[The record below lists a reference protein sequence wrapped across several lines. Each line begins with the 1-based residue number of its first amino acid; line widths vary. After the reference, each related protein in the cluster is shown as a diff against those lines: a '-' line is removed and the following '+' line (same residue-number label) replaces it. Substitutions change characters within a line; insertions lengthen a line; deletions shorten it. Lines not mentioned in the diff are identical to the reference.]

1 LPITPR
7 QETSSFPP
15 NSRDVNLRR
24 SLLALAAAAMT
35 ATAVVSLPA
44 RAETTDPPYSVE
56 TADLEAALECRGA
69 SAAAVPPEDLAYLHN
84 VTREPVLLVHGTFT
98 NGAENYRWALAEA
111 LAADGFSPCWV
122 TYPNRGL
129 DDMQVASEYV
139 VHAIGRLAG
148 VTGRQV
154 DVLGHSQGALLP
166 RWAVRFWPET
176 ARANVDDL
184 VLLAGPQHGTEAVQG
199 YGLFG
204 DQGRC
209 QPQLC
214 TEAMWQFDTRAAFIA
229 AMNSGQETFEEHDVT
244 SIYTE
249 FDELVRP
256 VESAVLSD
264 PVPET
269 PNVVNILFQDLCPA
283 RPVDHASMF
292 IDHVMYRLATNAFAN
307 DGPADPATIT
317 TVDCAQLTFQGA
329 NPVLALQVGLE
340 SFTEQKGFDWNPS
353 DGEPPLKDYA
363 SGGV

>member
-1 LPITPR
+1 
-7 QETSSFPP
+7 
-15 NSRDVNLRR
+15 VNLRR

-35 ATAVVSLPA
+35 ASAVVSLPA
-44 RAETTDPPYSVE
+44 RAETTDPPYSVQ
-56 TADLEAALECRGA
+56 TADLEAALECRG
-69 SAAAVPPEDLAYLHN
+69 SSGVPVPPEDLAYLDG

-98 NGAENYRWALAEA
+98 NGDENYRWALAEA
-111 LAADGFSPCWV
+111 LAADGYSPCWV

-166 RWAVRFWPET
+166 RWAVRFWPQT

-307 DGPADPATIT
+307 DGPADPAAIELT
-317 TVDCAQLTFQGA
+317 DCAQLAFQGFD
-329 NPVLALQVGLE
+329 PVLAAQVGPE
-340 SFTEQKGFDWNPS
+340 SFTEQKGFDWNPA
-353 DGEPPLKDYA
+353 DGEPALKDYA
-363 SGGV
+363 SGSA